1 MDIFHTEEE
10 KLQKPNLSIENRYY
24 QAAIKSTSF
33 LKCFLLKLRK

>member
-1 MDIFHTEEE
+1 MTWKTMF
-10 KLQKPNLSIENRYY
+10 KCYY